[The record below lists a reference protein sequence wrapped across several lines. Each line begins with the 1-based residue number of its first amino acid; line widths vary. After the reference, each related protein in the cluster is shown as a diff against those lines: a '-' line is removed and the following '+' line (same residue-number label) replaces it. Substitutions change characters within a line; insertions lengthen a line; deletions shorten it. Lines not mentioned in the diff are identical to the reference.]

1 MPIVPLNAQH
11 GAAACYRGFNLVGW
25 DLGPSAVG
33 MVGRRGEAE
42 KWTKSGLKGI
52 GF

>member
-1 MPIVPLNAQH
+1 MAL
-11 GAAACYRGFNLVGW
+11 GAAMDIPSYRLQQHARHKS
-25 DLGPSAVG
+25 SA
-33 MVGRRGEAE
+33 MVAVYVREAE

>member
-1 MPIVPLNAQH
+1 MRGLPEPPAFKTD
-11 GAAACYRGFNLVGW
+11 GALLEHARHKSPAMV
-25 DLGPSAVG
+25 AVY
-33 MVGRRGEAE
+33 VREAE

>member
-1 MPIVPLNAQH
+1 LRERLQQH
-11 GAAACYRGFNLVGW
+11 ARHKS
-25 DLGPSAVG
+25 SA
-33 MVGRRGEAE
+33 MVAVYVREAE